1 MRRLIAPALF
11 LLLFLGCGSS
21 DDPVPPAV
29 AIPAAAT
36 GMDSQLATGMDTFM
50 PRVVRFETILVF
62 ILNPGTPLAQGV
74 TLTPDTSPGAPPH
87 SFTFSG
93 PYDGNDDG
101 FNETTMSGRATFN
114 SDPAVAWS
122 GVTGQA
128 AVNVAIP
135 MIGHVYQAN
144 INFSITSANEQL
156 SGSGTFTNPLTGTTT
171 TMTVAAATPLVVKPA
186 TGAVDAVSNACGYS
200 LMGPMRFE
208 VTGSSGTLRST
219 WNFSSNSA
227 SVAVNNR
234 SFTDSS
240 GLTTMLPDSTVES
253 RCGGGR
259 TINDWVGSYDQ
270 FWACL
275 PRETGRATITMSVAA
290 SNAVSITDEDPPGSG
305 DLSTY
310 TAMTI
315 DGNAH
320 ALRGFFIAGPS
331 GFRYREDFN
340 WTMRKSLSGF
350 AQSSRYVYIEG
361 PNQGTGGFCVASAP
375 RL

>member
-21 DDPVPPAV
+21 DDPVAPPP

-36 GMDSQLATGMDTFM
+36 AMDSQLATGMDTFM

-62 ILNPGTPLAQGV
+62 IMNPGTPLAQGV
-74 TLTPDTSPGAPPH
+74 TLSPDTTPGAPPH

-101 FNETTMSGRATFN
+101 FNETTLSGRATFT

-128 AVNVAIP
+128 TVNVAIP
-135 MIGHVYQAN
+135 LIGHVYSAN
-144 INFSITSANEQL
+144 INFSITSASEQL
-156 SGSGTFTNPLTGTTT
+156 SGSGTFTNPVTGTAT
-171 TMTVAAATPLVVKPA
+171 TMTVPAATPLVVKPA
-186 TGAVDAVSNACGYS
+186 TGAADAVSNACGYS
-200 LMGPMRFE
+200 LSGPMRFE
-208 VTGSSGTLRST
+208 VTGSSGTLRTT
-219 WNFSSNSA
+219 WNFSPTSA
-227 SVAVNNR
+227 TVAVTNR
-234 SFTDSS
+234 TFTDSS
-240 GLTTMLPDSTVES
+240 GMVTMLPDSTVES

-275 PRETGRATITMSVAA
+275 PRETGRATITMSVSA
-290 SNAVSITDEDPPGSG
+290 SNTVTITDEDPPGSG
-305 DLSTY
+305 DISTY
-310 TAMTI
+310 TAMTMG
-315 DGNAH
+315 GNPH
-320 ALRGFFIAGPS
+320 ALRGFFIAGPT

-350 AQSSRYVYIEG
+350 AQSSKYVYIEG